1 MKNRKVILIAL
12 GIILLLTVI
21 IIIALFIKKIKSD
34 NDQIGLDSSNFEWSE
49 VFDKSNK
56 EITKEEKDKMYIE
69 SLESTLEKAILD
81 TFEELKSTSVVI
93 DRTDKVTDVTITLDI
108 NSETQF
114 DKKDTDEIYNL
125 VLNSIGDSTKENI
138 RILNQNGEIIN

>member
-49 VFDKSNK
+49 IFDKSNK

-108 NSETQF
+108 NLETQF

>member
-1 MKNRKVILIAL
+1 VILIAL

-21 IIIALFIKKIKSD
+21 IIIELFIKKIKSE
-34 NDQIGLDSSNFEWSE
+34 NGQIGFDSSKFEWSE
-49 VFDKSNK
+49 AFDKSNT

-69 SLESTLEKAILD
+69 SLESSLEKAILD

-93 DRTDKVTDVTITLDI
+93 ARTDKVTDVTITLDI
-108 NSETQF
+108 NLETQF